1 MLGHRKLR
9 LWPPSATGSR
19 VATSQGR
26 SAAEIERL
34 ARSSRPYPTIRPR
47 AGLSPR
53 FEAIRRHHHKAA
65 SAAAT
70 WGSSPPAGTLTS
82 KAGLPYKPRAFWMR
96 QTPTDRGFGRYGRRA
111 PSHDT
116 VDRRHRIVDL
126 RGQRRQTR
134 EADLSTEQ
142 AGAQA
147 PSRFPRPDGD
157 NRRPQSH
164 RQAARARSQAP
175 QRLTPRRPKP
185 RGVAM
190 ERLRQRADFVAAA
203 TGTKVPTA
211 AFVLQVRQRNDDS
224 GPIRV
229 GFTVTKKVGNAVERN
244 RIRRRLKEIVSLS
257 AAGRLQLGHDYV
269 LIGRRAALDLPF
281 DRMNDDFA
289 GALRRLDVT
298 GSKQPARRAPA
309 AKRQTNAPS
318 RTSH

>member
-1 MLGHRKLR
+1 MLGHHESR

-19 VATSQGR
+19 VPTSQRRVAKAIEHFGR
-26 SAAEIERL
+26 PSG
-34 ARSSRPYPTIRPR
+34 PYPTIRPG
-47 AGLSPR
+47 AGLSPC
-53 FEAIRRHHHKAA
+53 FETIRRHHHKTASGAA
-65 SAAAT
+65 S
-70 WGSSPPAGTLTS
+70 WGSGPSAGALTS

-96 QTPTDRGFGRYGRRA
+96 QVPTDRGFGRYGRRA

-147 PSRFPRPDGD
+147 ASRFPRPHGD
-157 NRRPQSH
+157 NRRPQGH
-164 RQAARARSQAP
+164 CQAARARSQAA

-203 TGTKVPTA
+203 TGVKAPTA
-211 AFVLQVRQRNDDS
+211 AFVVQARQRDDDS
-224 GPIRV
+224 GPIRI

-257 AAGRLQLGHDYV
+257 AAGRLQPGHDYV
-269 LIGRRAALDLPF
+269 LIGRRGALDLPF
-281 DRMNDDFA
+281 DRMIDDFA

-298 GSKQPARRAPA
+298 GSKQAARRNPV
-309 AKRQTNAPS
+309 AKRQTDAPS
-318 RTSH
+318 RTSN